1 MRFGFFMIL
10 FVCGVD
16 DFAGESGTSYCLM
29 DLVKGRLTVQVVST
43 LAEILWEQQ
52 LKTIRIS
59 STGRTSKVQKP
70 SSLQSMEYLLAFLDG
85 TDAKENDCFV
95 YVFIHNINGPGLRDS
110 ESQHY
115 LALLANCSNI
125 RVVAS
130 INHVNTVLYIGR
142 KIWKTKAYVNR
153 TYRAS
158 QGCGIFTQRCWPLF
172 SLVCADA
179 EIEDYGFE
187 YFEEEPEEQDVDFE
201 NRYSKGNSPVI
212 LITHQ
217 LSISTPPT
225 KMVISWIAGRK
236 QLKLSSHYSIYL
248 VRKSSAGVSCCLF
261 SRRCQC
267 NRNLGWLNPTSD
279 KIPNKFRKL

>member
-1 MRFGFFMIL
+1 
-10 FVCGVD
+10 
-16 DFAGESGTSYCLM
+16 M
-29 DLVKGRLTVQVVST
+29 DLVKGRLTVQVWLWYFDVQVVST

-158 QGCGIFTQRCWPLF
+158 QGPCREHTTHIHVFCW
-172 SLVCADA
+172 
-179 EIEDYGFE
+179 
-187 YFEEEPEEQDVDFE
+187 
-201 NRYSKGNSPVI
+201 
-212 LITHQ
+212 
-217 LSISTPPT
+217 
-225 KMVISWIAGRK
+225 
-236 QLKLSSHYSIYL
+236 
-248 VRKSSAGVSCCLF
+248 
-261 SRRCQC
+261 
-267 NRNLGWLNPTSD
+267 
-279 KIPNKFRKL
+279 